1 MTEML
6 DVANVDAF
14 AQQLHGSVTRPDD
27 SDYDEVRT
35 LYNAMIDKRPAL
47 IARCADRD
55 DVVAAVKFGREQGLD
70 IAIRCGGHNGPGLG
84 SVNDGLV
91 IDLSGL
97 KTVTVDP
104 DSRTAKVGGGCL
116 VGDVDAATHEHG
128 MAAPA
133 GIISTTG
140 AGGLMLGGGI
150 GHLTRKAGLSID
162 NILGAEVVL
171 ADGSVVNANENENE
185 DLYWALRGGGGNFGV
200 VTQLTLRLHP
210 VSMVVAGPMFWS
222 IDKSADV
229 LKWWREF
236 ILDAPEDLNGFFA
249 FATVPPAPPFPE
261 ELQLQKVAGI
271 VWNWT
276 GPEEGAADAL
286 AEARSQPGIV
296 LDGIQPMPFPAL
308 NSAFDEVYPP
318 GDQWF
323 WRADFVESIPDEA
336 VEKHA
341 EFGEKMPTWKC
352 TMHMYPIDE
361 VYPPGDQWF
370 WRADFVE
377 SIPDEAVEKHAEFG
391 EKMPT
396 WKCTMHMY
404 PIDGAAHR
412 IGPTETAW
420 GYRNANW
427 GAVYA
432 GVDPDRANVDAISA
446 WSKEYYE
453 ALHPSSAGGAYVNMM
468 MEEGQDR
475 VEAAYGEN
483 YARLAQIKAKYDPD
497 NLFHVNQNIRPAS

>member
-6 DVANVDAF
+6 NAAGVDAF
-14 AQQLHGSVTRPDD
+14 AQKLHGSVTRPGD
-27 SDYDEVRT
+27 SDYDDVRA

-55 DVVAAVKFGREQGLD
+55 DVVAAVNFGREQGLD

-84 SVNDGLV
+84 SVDDGLV

-97 KTVTVDP
+97 KAITVDP

-128 MAAPA
+128 MAAPG

-171 ADGSVVNANENENE
+171 ADGSVVNADENEND

-210 VSMVVAGPMFWS
+210 ISTVVAGPMFWEL
-222 IDKSADV
+222 DKTVDI
-229 LKWWREF
+229 LKWYREF

-249 FATVPPAPPFPE
+249 FASVPPAPMFPE
-261 ELQLQKVAGI
+261 ELHLQKVAAV
-271 VWNWT
+271 VWCWT

-286 AEARSQPGIV
+286 AEARSQPGLL
-296 LDGIQPMPFPAL
+296 LDGIQPMPLPTL
-308 NSAFDEVYPP
+308 NSAFDELYPP
-318 GDQWF
+318 GDQWY

-341 EFGEKMPTWKC
+341 EFG
-352 TMHMYPIDE
+352 
-361 VYPPGDQWF
+361 
-370 WRADFVE
+370 A
-377 SIPDEAVEKHAEFG
+377 
-391 EKMPT
+391 KMPT

-412 IGPTETAW
+412 LGPTDTAW

-427 GAVYA
+427 GAVFA
-432 GVDPDRANVDAISA
+432 GVDPDPASVEAIGA
-446 WSKEYYE
+446 WSREYHE
-453 ALHPSSAGGAYVNMM
+453 ALHPFSAGGAYVNMM

-483 YARLAQIKAKYDPD
+483 YARLAAIKAKYDPD
-497 NLFHVNQNIRPAS
+497 NLFHVNQNIKPAGG

>member
-14 AQQLHGSVTRPDD
+14 AQTLKGSVTRPSD
-27 SDYDEVRT
+27 SDYDEVRA

-140 AGGLMLGGGI
+140 ASGLMLGGGI

-171 ADGSVVNANENENE
+171 ADGSVVNANENEND

-210 VSMVVAGPMFWS
+210 VSNVIAGPMFWS

-261 ELQLQKVAGI
+261 ELHLQKVAGI

-296 LDGIQPMPFPAL
+296 LDGIQPMPLPAL
-308 NSAFDEVYPP
+308 NSAFDELYPA
-318 GDQWF
+318 GDQW
-323 WRADFVESIPDEA
+323 
-336 VEKHA
+336 
-341 EFGEKMPTWKC
+341 
-352 TMHMYPIDE
+352 Y
-361 VYPPGDQWF
+361 

-412 IGPTETAW
+412 VGPTETPW

-432 GVDPDRANVDAISA
+432 GVDSDPANVDAISA

-453 ALHPSSAGGAYVNMM
+453 ALHPFSAGGAYVNMM

-475 VEAAYGEN
+475 IEAAYGEN
-483 YARLAQIKAKYDPD
+483 YARLAKIKAKYDPD
-497 NLFHVNQNIRPAS
+497 NLFHVNQNIQPAT

>member
-14 AQQLHGSVTRPDD
+14 AKTLKGSVTTPSD

-91 IDLSGL
+91 IDLAGL
-97 KTVTVDP
+97 KAITVDP

-150 GHLTRKAGLSID
+150 GHLTRKAGLSVD

-171 ADGSVVNANENENE
+171 ADGSVVNASESENE

-210 VSMVVAGPMFWS
+210 VSSVVAGPMFWS

-229 LKWWREF
+229 LKWYREF

-249 FATVPPAPPFPE
+249 FATVPPGPPFPE
-261 ELQLQKVAGI
+261 DLHMQKVAGI
-271 VWNWT
+271 VWTWT
-276 GPEEGAADAL
+276 GPEDGAADAL

-308 NSAFDEVYPP
+308 NSAFDELYPS
-318 GDQWF
+318 GDQWY

-352 TMHMYPIDE
+352 TMHMYPIN
-361 VYPPGDQWF
+361 
-370 WRADFVE
+370 
-377 SIPDEAVEKHAEFG
+377 
-391 EKMPT
+391 
-396 WKCTMHMY
+396 
-404 PIDGAAHR
+404 GAAHR
-412 IGPTETAW
+412 VGPTETPW

-427 GAVYA
+427 GSVFA
-432 GVDPDRANVDAISA
+432 GVDPDPANVDAISA
-446 WSKEYYE
+446 WSKEYHE
-453 ALHPSSAGGAYVNMM
+453 TLHPFSAGGAYVNMM

-483 YARLAQIKAKYDPD
+483 YARLAKVKAKYDPD
-497 NLFHVNQNIRPAS
+497 NLFHVNQNIKPAA

>member
-14 AQQLHGSVTRPDD
+14 AGKLHGSVTRPDD
-27 SDYDEVRT
+27 SDYDEVRA

-84 SVNDGLV
+84 SVDNGLV

-97 KTVTVDP
+97 KAITVDP

-140 AGGLMLGGGI
+140 ASGLMLGGGI

-171 ADGSVVNANENENE
+171 ADGSVVNADENEND

-210 VSMVVAGPMFWS
+210 VNTVVAGPMFWS

-229 LKWWREF
+229 LKWYREF
-236 ILDAPEDLNGFFA
+236 ILNAPEELNGFFA

-261 ELQLQKVAGI
+261 ELHLQKVAGI

-276 GPEEGAADAL
+276 GPEEGADDAL

-296 LDGIQPMPFPAL
+296 LDGMQPMPFPAL
-308 NSAFDEVYPP
+308 NSAFDALYPP
-318 GDQWF
+318 GDQW
-323 WRADFVESIPDEA
+323 
-336 VEKHA
+336 
-341 EFGEKMPTWKC
+341 
-352 TMHMYPIDE
+352 Y
-361 VYPPGDQWF
+361 

-412 IGPTETAW
+412 VGPTETAW

-427 GAVYA
+427 GSVFA
-432 GVDPDRANVDAISA
+432 GVDADPANVDAISA

-453 ALHPSSAGGAYVNMM
+453 ALHPFSAGGAYVNMM

-483 YARLAQIKAKYDPD
+483 YARLAKIKAQYDPD
-497 NLFHVNQNIRPAS
+497 NLFHVNQNIKPAA

>member
-6 DVANVDAF
+6 DVGNVDAF
-14 AQQLHGSVTRPDD
+14 AGSLHGSVTRPDD
-27 SDYDEVRT
+27 SDYDEVRA

-84 SVNDGLV
+84 SVDNGLV

-97 KTVTVDP
+97 KAITVDP

-140 AGGLMLGGGI
+140 ASGLMLGGGI

-171 ADGSVVNANENENE
+171 ADGSVVNADENEND

-210 VSMVVAGPMFWS
+210 VNTVVAGPMFWS

-229 LKWWREF
+229 LKWYREF
-236 ILDAPEDLNGFFA
+236 ILNAPEELNGFFA

-261 ELQLQKVAGI
+261 ELHLQKVAGI

-276 GPEEGAADAL
+276 GPEEGADDAL

-296 LDGIQPMPFPAL
+296 LDGMQPMPFPAL
-308 NSAFDEVYPP
+308 NSAFDALYPP
-318 GDQWF
+318 GDQW
-323 WRADFVESIPDEA
+323 
-336 VEKHA
+336 
-341 EFGEKMPTWKC
+341 
-352 TMHMYPIDE
+352 Y
-361 VYPPGDQWF
+361 

-412 IGPTETAW
+412 VGPTETAW

-427 GAVYA
+427 GSVFA
-432 GVDPDRANVDAISA
+432 GVDADPANVDAISA
-446 WSKEYYE
+446 WSKDYYE
-453 ALHPSSAGGAYVNMM
+453 ALHPFSAGGAYVNMM

-483 YARLAQIKAKYDPD
+483 YARLAKIKAKYDPD
-497 NLFHVNQNIRPAS
+497 NLFHVNQNIKPAA

>member
-171 ADGSVVNANENENE
+171 ADGSVVNANENEND

-261 ELQLQKVAGI
+261 ELHLQKVAGI

-352 TMHMYPIDE
+352 TMHMYPID
-361 VYPPGDQWF
+361 
-370 WRADFVE
+370 
-377 SIPDEAVEKHAEFG
+377 
-391 EKMPT
+391 
-396 WKCTMHMY
+396 
-404 PIDGAAHR
+404 GAAHR

-432 GVDPDRANVDAISA
+432 GVDPDPANVDAISA